1 MGHDVGDRLA
11 VHGQNDPL
19 TGSDCID
26 VLRGRGRSPCAGRR
40 ALLAADP

>member
-19 TGSDCID
+19 TGSDGID
-26 VLRGRGRSPCAGRR
+26 DLPGRGRKPLRR
-40 ALLAADP
+40 AAGSVSC